1 MQPAGGDLQAGGAL
15 ATLRAI
21 PYGGLD
27 DATRQFE
34 LPLAVRAAV
43 TPAVSALRWSSVA
56 YGLVFAAP
64 AAFRGQ
70 WPPVVALAACLFLT
84 TWRTVLPLRLAST
97 SWTDRAA
104 ALLDVTVFGL
114 AVGYSGGLDSPFIFC
129 LLTAAVVVAFGWGAV
144 PGGAALTVAVAAT
157 VAGVGLGSTDLA
169 EQTRDQRDLALLAAF
184 VLAIAGATYLRR
196 RLLADEARRVALDDQ
211 VRTLTDANDLLNLL
225 TVTARTLPSSL
236 TQREVVESARD
247 QLSDTFDARVIAL
260 VVLSDTDG
268 EWTPNL
274 AAGCR
279 LAARYATDELPEA
292 LRSTLRQE
300 RPVVRADLTRGE
312 RGLVDGMGSGM
323 YVRLGARGSTVAVL
337 GLEHPEI
344 GRYTERD
351 ATVLSGMA
359 DILGLTIDNA
369 RWFGRLRR
377 LGADDERTRI
387 ARDLH
392 DRLGQWLTY
401 IGIEIERIAAHP
413 EELEPELEKL
423 RADVTSAIE
432 DLRETLR
439 QLRTSA
445 SEERPLAVL
454 APAVV
459 ERFTER
465 TRIPARCSVDDPD
478 GRLPVTVENEVL
490 RILQESLNNVER
502 HADAREVE
510 VRWTVA
516 GGNYRLTVRD
526 DGKGFDTS
534 LGARE
539 SAYGLVGMKERADA
553 IGARLEILSTPG
565 GGTTVTVVAGDGRN
579 KETAP

>member
-1 MQPAGGDLQAGGAL
+1 VLHAGGAL
-15 ATLRAI
+15 AALRAL
-21 PYGGLD
+21 PYGGID

-43 TPAVSALRWSSVA
+43 TPAIAALRWSSIA
-56 YGLVFAAP
+56 YGMVFAAP

-70 WPPVVALAACLFLT
+70 WAPVLALAVCLFLT
-84 TWRTVLPLRLAST
+84 TWRTILPLRLAST
-97 SWTDRAA
+97 SWNDRALS
-104 ALLDVTVFGL
+104 LLDVAVFGM

-129 LLTAAVVVAFGWGAV
+129 LMTAVVVVAFGWGGV
-144 PGGAALTVAVAAT
+144 PGGAALTVAAAST
-157 VAGVGLGSTDLA
+157 VTGITLGDTVLA
-169 EQTRDQRDLALLAAF
+169 RQAQDQRDLALIAAF
-184 VLAIAGATYLRR
+184 ILAVAGATYLRK
-196 RLLADEARRVALDDQ
+196 RLLDDEARRAVLDEQ

-247 QLSDTFDARVIAL
+247 QLVDTFDARVIAL

-274 AAGCR
+274 AAGCQ
-279 LAARYATDELPEA
+279 LASRYSTDELPEPLRTA
-292 LRSTLRQE
+292 LRNE
-300 RPVVRADLTRGE
+300 RPVTREDLTRGE

-323 YVRLGARGSTVAVL
+323 YVRLGARGTTVGVL
-337 GLEHPEI
+337 GLEHPGI
-344 GRYTERD
+344 GRYTARD
-351 ATVLSGMA
+351 ATMLSGVA
-359 DILGLTIDNA
+359 DILGLTLDNA

-413 EELEPELEKL
+413 DDIEPELERL
-423 RADVTSAIE
+423 RSDVTSAID

-439 QLRTSA
+439 QLRTNA
-445 SEERPLAVL
+445 TEERPLAAL

-459 ERFTER
+459 DRFTER
-465 TRIPARCSVDDPD
+465 TRIPAQCSVDDPD
-478 GRLPVTVENEVL
+478 GQLPVAVENEVL
-490 RILQESLNNVER
+490 RILQEALNNVER
-502 HADAREVE
+502 HAEARRVE

-534 LGARE
+534 RGARE

-553 IGARLEILSTPG
+553 VGARLEILSTPG
-565 GGTTVTVVAGDGRN
+565 GGTTVTVVAGDDRN